1 MKRAGSL
8 QRRSKCRST
17 GMFRVVFVPVS
28 PESRQALDRTLPRPV
43 SDLGDLSQ
51 YCPSF
56 ELLTGTDLS
65 LILMAKTASVP
76 VVPVFLSEKL
86 YKVVQ
91 TSIPLC
97 AMQKSFG
104 EKTETTG
111 IDREIPP

>member
-8 QRRSKCRST
+8 QKSSKYRST
-17 GMFRVVFVPVS
+17 GTYRVVFVPVS
-28 PESRQALDRTLPRPV
+28 PDSRQALDRTLPRPV
-43 SDLGDLSQ
+43 SGLGDLSQ
-51 YCPSF
+51 YRPSF
-56 ELLTGTDLS
+56 ELLTGTDLF

-91 TSIPLC
+91 TGIPLC

-104 EKTETTG
+104 EKTETSGT
-111 IDREIPP
+111 DRKIPP